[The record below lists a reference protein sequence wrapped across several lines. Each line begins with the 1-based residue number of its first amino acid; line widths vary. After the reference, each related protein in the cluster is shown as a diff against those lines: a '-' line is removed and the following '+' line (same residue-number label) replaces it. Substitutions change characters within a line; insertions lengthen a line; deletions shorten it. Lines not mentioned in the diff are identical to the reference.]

1 MSRLTDTKQE
11 SMQGRCLMHR
21 DVTSLRRGVG
31 AGGTFST
38 SGSWAQGSTGSQDL
52 LALQHS
58 EGAPMHDHSPIIRA
72 APPLIVKLAN
82 TSVATGEITGYAS
95 LFGGEPDS
103 YGDIIAPG
111 AYAASLSELRLRGES
126 PLMLWAHDRAAPIG
140 RWLEVVEDS
149 KGLRVRGQL
158 NLDTTRG
165 KDAHAHIK
173 AGDVSGLSIGYS
185 VPSGGVV
192 FNNDGTQTLKTI
204 DLKEISVVAIPAA
217 RTARITGVKSIESQ
231 RHLQGLLHDL
241 GLPRAAASKIAAA
254 GWPALNG
261 GDQDQLQ
268 LSQLMAEVKASAT
281 SIKGLLRK

>member
-1 MSRLTDTKQE
+1 
-11 SMQGRCLMHR
+11 
-21 DVTSLRRGVG
+21 
-31 AGGTFST
+31 
-38 SGSWAQGSTGSQDL
+38 
-52 LALQHS
+52 
-58 EGAPMHDHSPIIRA
+58 MHDEHTIIRA
-72 APPLIVKLAN
+72 APPLVVKLA
-82 TSVATGEITGYAS
+82 SASAATGEITGYAS

-111 AYAASLSELRLRGES
+111 AYALSLSEMRQRGEA
-126 PLMLWAHDRAAPIG
+126 PLMLWAHDRATPIG

-158 NLDTTRG
+158 NLETTRG

-185 VPSGGVV
+185 IPPGGVV
-192 FNNDGTQTLKTI
+192 FHNDGTQTLKVI
-204 DLKEISVVAIPAA
+204 DLKEISVVTIPAA

-261 GDQDQLQ
+261 DDKDRPE
-268 LSQLMAEVKASAT
+268 LSQLLAEVKASAT
-281 SIKGLLRK
+281 SIKGLFR

>member
-1 MSRLTDTKQE
+1 
-11 SMQGRCLMHR
+11 
-21 DVTSLRRGVG
+21 
-31 AGGTFST
+31 
-38 SGSWAQGSTGSQDL
+38 
-52 LALQHS
+52 
-58 EGAPMHDHSPIIRA
+58 MHDENPIIRA
-72 APPLIVKLAN
+72 APPLLVKLA
-82 TSVATGEITGYAS
+82 SASAATGEITGYAS

-111 AYAASLSELRLRGES
+111 AYSASLAEMHRRGEA
-126 PLMLWAHDRAAPIG
+126 PLMLWSHDRAAPIG

-185 VPSGGVV
+185 IPSGGVV
-192 FNNDGTQTLKTI
+192 FNSDGTQTLTAI
-204 DLKEISVVAIPAA
+204 DLKEISVVAIPAS
-217 RTARITGVKSIESQ
+217 RPARITGVKSIESQ

-254 GWPALNG
+254 GWPALTG
-261 GDQDQLQ
+261 DDQDQPQ
-268 LSQLMAEVKASAT
+268 LSQLLAEVKASAT